1 MQLMRGAAAKAVS
14 WAAALAVAGCTA
26 VPGAT
31 EKPWERANLVQGPPI
46 EDIVTAFDSAL
57 GCLRGKIKRN
67 VVFAVGTVTDNT
79 GKETYNDGGSGKMVT
94 QGAGD
99 MVQSALFRSGVTV
112 VNRSQVNVSVI
123 EATWGIRD
131 IKSQVPVNFYIS
143 GSINS
148 LDYIPGGG
156 YEVSV
161 AGFGPKKRQSRIMVG
176 LDLSMVDAFTGRVVA
191 SIPLQKQIYMSEAG
205 FSGTQFFGD
214 TLVSL
219 DAGGMEREAMNFALR
234 QMVSLATF
242 ELLGQ
247 VMNPGVYAQCRGLV
261 PGGAGAVEHNG
272 TADTSVYE
280 VSGQT
285 GNDLNVPVERAL
297 PPPAVPP
304 QGQAPGQP
312 VPPGMLPAPPQESA
326 PQGGQPDPKGEQP
339 RSPRGD
345 ASLLGKEAT
354 KTATR
359 AIQTAKKSQTAE
371 NAIDR
376 MKLAAEAIQMAN
388 LALKL
393 LQEAARLGLDGEE
406 GDVTAVVVQEAM
418 RVAAAAGRE
427 AANAAQAEK
436 LTPPAPAEAERKTS
450 EAEPA
455 PAAPAPAGPLLAAK
469 PTPTP
474 TPTPTLQP
482 ASMPSVMR
490 IQPPTEMFVAPSPS
504 QGSVMFLPKSGG

>member
-1 MQLMRGAAAKAVS
+1 MKSAVM
-14 WAAALAVAGCTA
+14 ATMAGALALAGCTQY
-26 VPGAT
+26 PGAT

-67 VVFAVGTVTDNT
+67 VVFAVGQVTDNT

-99 MVQSALFRSGVTV
+99 MVQSALFRAGVTV
-112 VNRSQVNVSVI
+112 VNRANANVSVI

-156 YEVSV
+156 YSVAV

-191 SIPLQKQIYMSEAG
+191 SIPLQKQIFMSE
-205 FSGTQFFGD
+205 SGIGGTNFFGD

-247 VMNPGVYAQCRGLV
+247 VMNQQTYGQCRSLV

-272 TADTSVYE
+272 TADPYTL
-280 VSGQT
+280 VSADPG
-285 GNDLNVPVERAL
+285 DLNVQVRT
-297 PPPAVPP
+297 P
-304 QGQAPGQP
+304 QEAMP
-312 VPPGMLPAPPQESA
+312 VPQQGDPGMMPMQPQDV
-326 PQGGQPDPKGEQP
+326 PQQGGAPRNDGRPQQPAMTERDK
-339 RSPRGD
+339 
-345 ASLLGKEAT
+345 ASVVAKEAAS
-354 KTATR
+354 TAAR
-359 AIQTAKKSQTAE
+359 SISAAKKSAAATTTDERTQ
-371 NAIDR
+371 
-376 MKLAAEAIQMAN
+376 LAAEAIRLAN

-418 RVAAAAGRE
+418 KSASTAGRE
-427 AANAAQAEK
+427 AADAARADAV
-436 LTPPAPAEAERKTS
+436 PVVPAPEEAPKKS
-450 EAEPA
+450 SALPA
-455 PAAPAPAGPLLAAK
+455 PKAGAEVAATDAPV
-469 PTPTP
+469 
-474 TPTPTLQP
+474 
-482 ASMPSVMR
+482 PSVLR
-490 IQPPTEMFVAPSPS
+490 LVPQTNMFVDP
-504 QGSVMFLPKSGG
+504 PKASR

>member
-1 MQLMRGAAAKAVS
+1 MQLMRGGAARAVS
-14 WAAALAVAGCTA
+14 LFAALAVAGCTA

-99 MVQSALFRSGVTV
+99 MVQSALFRAGVTV

-247 VMNPGVYAQCRGLV
+247 VMNQGVYAQCRGLV

-272 TADTSVYE
+272 TADASLYE
-280 VSGQT
+280 ASAQSGD
-285 GNDLNVPVERAL
+285 DLNVPVERAV
-297 PPPAVPP
+297 PPAP
-304 QGQAPGQP
+304 QPGQVAPQPLSPDALP
-312 VPPGMLPAPPQESA
+312 VAPQQDAPRGA
-326 PQGGQPDPKGEQP
+326 PQGGQPDPKGENP
-339 RSPRGD
+339 RSPRD
-345 ASLLGKEAT
+345 NASLIGKEAA

-371 NAIDR
+371 MSDDR

-393 LQEAARLGLDGEE
+393 LQEAARQGLDGEE

-427 AANAAQAEK
+427 AAEAAQAEK
-436 LTPPAPAEAERKTS
+436 VTPPAPGVAERKTS
-450 EAEPA
+450 AIEVPK
-455 PAAPAPAGPLLAAK
+455 PV

-474 TPTPTLQP
+474 TPKAGLEP
-482 ASMPSVMR
+482 ATMTVPSVIR
-490 IQPPTEMFVAPSPS
+490 VQPPTNMFVSPVPSQ
-504 QGSVMFLPKSGG
+504 QGSVMFLPRSGG

>member
-1 MQLMRGAAAKAVS
+1 MTALVG
-14 WAAALAVAGCTA
+14 ALALTGCA
-26 VPGAT
+26 QYPGAT

-67 VVFAVGTVTDNT
+67 VVFAVGQVTDNT
-79 GKETYNDGGSGKMVT
+79 GKETYADGGSGKLVT

-99 MVQSALFRSGVTV
+99 MVQSALFRAGVTV
-112 VNRSQVNVSVI
+112 VNRSNANVSVI

-156 YEVSV
+156 YSVAV

-191 SIPLQKQIYMSEAG
+191 SIPLQKQIFMSE
-205 FSGTQFFGD
+205 SGIGGANFFGD

-247 VMNPGVYAQCRGLV
+247 VMNQQTYGQCRALV

-272 TADTSVYE
+272 TADPYVLASAE
-280 VSGQT
+280 AGE
-285 GNDLNVPVERAL
+285 LNIPVRTPQEAMPVPQQGD
-297 PPPAVPP
+297 PGMMP
-304 QGQAPGQP
+304 QGAM
-312 VPPGMLPAPPQESA
+312 PPGV
-326 PQGGQPDPKGEQP
+326 PQGEPQPDAA
-339 RSPRGD
+339 PRGLD
-345 ASLLGKEAT
+345 DGRPQRPALTERDKASVVAKEAANT
-354 KTATR
+354 AARSIAAARKSKEAKTSDERT
-359 AIQTAKKSQTAE
+359 S
-371 NAIDR
+371 
-376 MKLAAEAIQMAN
+376 LAAEAIRLAN

-418 RVAAAAGRE
+418 KAAATAGRE
-427 AANAAQAEK
+427 AAEAARAEAV
-436 LTPPAPAEAERKTS
+436 PVVPAPEEAPKKS
-450 EAEPA
+450 SALPA
-455 PAAPAPAGPLLAAK
+455 PKTGAEVASTD
-469 PTPTP
+469 TP
-474 TPTPTLQP
+474 
-482 ASMPSVMR
+482 MPSVMR
-490 IQPPTEMFVAPSPS
+490 LVPQTN
-504 QGSVMFLPKSGG
+504 GLPIR